1 MRVRSTA
8 ALATATFLLGTIAAL
23 AEPSREAVVRR
34 VDGLL
39 ARMTL
44 DEKIGQ
50 LNLMSNGL
58 PETAS
63 ALEGALVSGRVGAL
77 MNFATPGDVAQAQS
91 RARSSRLAIPLLFG
105 LDVLR
110 GFRTMFPVPIGEASS
125 FDPDLARQNAE
136 AIARE
141 ARTSGIN
148 WTFAPMADLARD
160 PRWGR
165 IVEGFGE
172 DPTVGRL
179 FTAARVAG
187 FRAGGLAT
195 TLKHFAGYGAPLG
208 GRDYDTTVI
217 ASTDLHDNYL
227 PPFRAGIEAG
237 AESVMSAFNALNGLP
252 STANPFL
259 LTEVLRKRW
268 GYGGFV
274 VSDWAAIAELV
285 NHGIARDG
293 AEAARKALLAGVD
306 MDMQSELFGRHLP
319 DEVAAK
325 RVPLAAIDAATRRVL
340 TAKAQL
346 GLFDA
351 PDLQLGTPTPDPRPE
366 TREAARIAARDSMV
380 LLRNGGALPIAR
392 GRKVALVGGIVDNR
406 YDLIGPHAARVVYED
421 GPSLLEAV
429 RARAAGSDVTISYA
443 PGCDVY
449 CTSDEGFA
457 AAVETARAADLVVA
471 VLGESTEI
479 TGEAASRATLD
490 LPGRQRAL
498 LDALLDT
505 GKPVVLVLV
514 ASRPIDIG
522 PALARLGAL
531 MMAWFPGTEGGPALA
546 DLLFGDTSPS
556 AKLPISWP
564 RSVGQVPLNYDRLP
578 TGRPHVPFNRF
589 TLGYRD
595 ELLTPL
601 FPFGFGLAYTSFA
614 ISDLTIA
621 SPRVAMTG
629 TLEATVRVANT
640 GGREGREVVQLYV
653 RQPVG
658 SVSRPLRQLKSFEKI
673 LLGPGESR
681 TVTFRLPVS
690 ELGFHDPDGRYA
702 VEPGRF
708 ELFAGSDA
716 EASLMA
722 EFEVEP
728 APRVAAP
735 AAKAKRQSSRQQK
748 TMSRRVGLTAPAP
761 RRL

>member
-1 MRVRSTA
+1 MKSKWTA
-8 ALATATFLLGTIAAL
+8 VLAAATFLVGISAPR
-23 AEPSREAVVRR
+23 AEPSREAVTRR
-34 VDGLL
+34 VEGLL

-58 PETAS
+58 AETAV
-63 ALEGALVSGRVGAL
+63 ALDASLASGRVGAL
-77 MNFATPGDVAQAQS
+77 MNFATPSDVAEAQS
-91 RARSSRLAIPLLFG
+91 KARNSRLGIPLLFG

-125 FDPDLARQNAE
+125 FDPDLARRNAE

-141 ARTSGIN
+141 ARASGVN

-179 FTAARVAG
+179 FTAARVTG

-195 TLKHFAGYGAPLG
+195 TLKHFAGYGAPVG
-208 GRDYDTTVI
+208 GRDYDTTAI
-217 ASTDLHDNYL
+217 SSTDLFDNYL

-274 VSDWAAIAELV
+274 VSDWAAIEELIA
-285 NHGIARDG
+285 HGIARDG

-306 MDMQSELFGRHLP
+306 MDMQSELYSRHLP

-325 RVPLAAIDAATRRVL
+325 RVPLSAIDAATRRVL
-340 TAKAQL
+340 TVKAKL

-351 PDLQLGTPTPDPRPE
+351 PDLQLGAPTPGPRPE
-366 TREAARIAARDSMV
+366 SREAARIAARDSMV
-380 LLRNGGALPIAR
+380 LLRNEGALPIAR
-392 GRKVALVGGIVDNR
+392 GRKVAFVGGIVDNR
-406 YDLIGPHAARVVYED
+406 YDLIGPHAARVNYED

-443 PGCDVY
+443 PGCDVV
-449 CTSDEGFA
+449 CKSDEGFA
-457 AAVETARAADLVVA
+457 AALETARAADLVVA
-471 VLGESTEI
+471 VMGESTEI

-514 ASRPIDIG
+514 ASRPLDIG
-522 PALARLGAL
+522 PALSRLGAL
-531 MMAWFPGTEGGPALA
+531 MMAWF
-546 DLLFGDTSPS
+546 
-556 AKLPISWP
+556 
-564 RSVGQVPLNYDRLP
+564 R
-578 TGRPHVPFNRF
+578 GR
-589 TLGYRD
+589 
-595 ELLTPL
+595 
-601 FPFGFGLAYTSFA
+601 
-614 ISDLTIA
+614 
-621 SPRVAMTG
+621 RVARLWPTSCS
-629 TLEATVRVANT
+629 ATT
-640 GGREGREVVQLYV
+640 
-653 RQPVG
+653 
-658 SVSRPLRQLKSFEKI
+658 RPRPSCR
-673 LLGPGESR
+673 S
-681 TVTFRLPVS
+681 
-690 ELGFHDPDGRYA
+690 
-702 VEPGRF
+702 PGR
-708 ELFAGSDA
+708 A
-716 EASLMA
+716 ASA
-722 EFEVEP
+722 
-728 APRVAAP
+728 RC
-735 AAKAKRQSSRQQK
+735 R
-748 TMSRRVGLTAPAP
+748 
-761 RRL
+761 